1 MTGKKEDEFWDVYTE
16 ERIRTGRLHRRGD
29 KMKEGEYHMVVH
41 VCIFNSRRQLLVQ
54 QRQPFKKGWPNL
66 WDVSVGGSAV
76 SGDSSAGA
84 AEREVWEELG
94 LKMDFTG
101 RRPNFTMNFSDGFD
115 DYYIVEQDVDIEKLC
130 LQKEEVQKVRW
141 VDKEEA
147 LRMREAGIMIP
158 YWFLEQLFEI
168 GDVHTFDA
176 HGDRRAQLKIGFAQQ
191 QHLESWMS
199 LAEIVR
205 WNFPGLETDGCLE
218 DYKLEVVKNMERRSA
233 ICALDGNIVVGI
245 LLFSKKH
252 NMIGCMAV
260 HPEYRRKDIAG
271 RMVRMMLAELDTDRD
286 VIVDTFRE
294 EDERGTAPRAFYQ
307 KMGFVPGELGMA
319 EGHPVQRFVL
329 KR

>member
-1 MTGKKEDEFWDVYTE
+1 M
-16 ERIRTGRLHRRGD
+16 
-29 KMKEGEYHMVVH
+29 
-41 VCIFNSRRQLLVQ
+41 
-54 QRQPFKKGWPNL
+54 
-66 WDVSVGGSAV
+66 
-76 SGDSSAGA
+76 
-84 AEREVWEELG
+84 
-94 LKMDFTG
+94 
-101 RRPNFTMNFSDGFD
+101 
-115 DYYIVEQDVDIEKLC
+115 
-130 LQKEEVQKVRW
+130 
-141 VDKEEA
+141 
-147 LRMREAGIMIP
+147 
-158 YWFLEQLFEI
+158 
-168 GDVHTFDA
+168 
-176 HGDRRAQLKIGFAQQ
+176 
-191 QHLESWMS
+191 
-199 LAEIVR
+199 R
-205 WNFPGLETDGCLE
+205 WNFPGLETDGGLE